1 MCSDH
6 PIAAKIFAPTI
17 AIFEAIVAMHKIG
30 LLISCLLLVGIL
42 LLTGQQEQDS
52 NAWKKFYTLAES
64 YFNSPSPTDET
75 DSIALLNYRLTISIL
90 QKQKVNDTLLLN
102 CYTRMGILYQSKNDD
117 AAALAHFALAIA
129 IKNTRPALPDSLFF
143 KPLLFAGASYY
154 SLNNFDSALYFFK
167 TAEAIATKYPALD
180 EVERLYNKMG
190 ALCYQTGNYKQSI
203 NYFNKTISSLDKA
216 RPDYR
221 DLFIQYKI
229 NLGFGYFKL
238 KDYEQAMAIYNELL
252 PFNSSRKPL
261 ILHNMGLIYLETGD
275 YRKAL
280 YTLLPLSYN
289 QQIKLT
295 DLARVYINLQQPDA
309 AKFYLDSALAENKKI
324 NGSRKNITQGLAL
337 KYYGDYFTA
346 QHEIEKAIS
355 FYQQSII
362 QLDPDFFETDPYK
375 NPLQFNGLHS
385 SFNLFNSL
393 IAKAQAFAQLYRQ
406 QKTAK
411 PLIAAL
417 AAYKAAFA
425 LARHVERFLDT
436 DEARLF
442 LKKNVEE
449 AYAAAIQTAIDLYE
463 LTKNEDYLKD
473 AFTLSETNKA
483 SILELNRQQLQ
494 IEQIPQ
500 IPQALVHEENNI
512 KANIATLTLQAAG
525 NTDSSKTASLQQSIA
540 EYEIKLSKIQE
551 RLNENPRY
559 HQLRYNDEPL
569 SVKKIQ
575 KDILND
581 QTALISY
588 YFTATKLITFVVT
601 AEDFNYHRTAIDSNL
616 YKEIVSS
623 RAALESPGTFD
634 KAMANAT
641 AKKIFNQL
649 LQPVFYLIQPKK
661 QLIIIPHNELH
672 YIPFEILINPN
683 TSNYL
688 VKDFAISYNYAASF
702 LEKFNNSTGKKK
714 VLAFAPFASNQPDN
728 DSANTAFAALPASKE
743 EVASLQGKV
752 FLDSAATK
760 NNFLQSAAQFPIIH
774 LATHA
779 QANDKNPLESFIV
792 FYPQKNST
800 ALQYRLYEPE
810 IYNLRLNNSLLI
822 ILSACETGKGQLING
837 EGLMSLSRAFSY
849 AGCPSVITSLWK
861 AEDNATAYLT
871 QKLYYYLQKGYAKD
885 EALQKAKLD
894 YLNDDSIAPN
904 FKTPNFWAHLI
915 LVGDAS
921 PVSNSSINFWYI
933 LGGIAFLLCAFF
945 IIKRNGGRKPETN
958 FSSSTI

>member
-1 MCSDH
+1 
-6 PIAAKIFAPTI
+6 
-17 AIFEAIVAMHKIG
+17 MHKTG
-30 LLISCLLLVGIL
+30 LLIVCLLLVGIL
-42 LLTGQQEQDS
+42 LLTGQQEHEPDL
-52 NAWKKFYTLAES
+52 WKKKYTLAEN
-64 YFNSPSPTDET
+64 YFNSSSPSDET
-75 DSIALLNYRLTISIL
+75 DSLALLNYQQTISL
-90 QKQKVNDTLLLN
+90 LLKQKSNDTLLLN
-102 CYTRMGILYQSKNDD
+102 CYTRVGILYQAKNDD
-117 AAALAHFALAIA
+117 IAALTHFSLAVAL
-129 IKNTRPALPDSLFF
+129 KNTRPGLPDSLFF

-154 SLNNFDSALYFFK
+154 SLSNFDSALYFFK
-167 TAEAIATKYPALD
+167 KAETIANQYSILD

-203 NYFNKTISSLDKA
+203 NYFNKSISSLSIT

-221 DLFIQYKI
+221 EVFIQYKI
-229 NLGFGYFKL
+229 NLGFAYFKL
-238 KDYEQAMAIYNELL
+238 KDYDQAMAIYKELL
-252 PFNSSRKPL
+252 PFNSSRQPL
-261 ILHNMGLIYLETGD
+261 ILHNMGIVYLETGD

-280 YTLLPLSYN
+280 SSLLPLSYN

-295 DLARVYINLQQPDA
+295 DLARVYINLQQPDS
-309 AKFYLDSALAENKKI
+309 AKFYLDSAVAVNKKI
-324 NGSRKNITQGLAL
+324 NGSRKNYNQGLAL
-337 KYYGDYFTA
+337 KYYGDYFTG
-346 QHEIEKAIS
+346 QHDFEKAIS
-355 FYQQSII
+355 FYQQSIL
-362 QLDPDFFETDPYK
+362 QLDPDFFENDPYK

-393 IAKAQAFAQLYRQ
+393 IAKAQAFTQLYRQ
-406 QKTAK
+406 TKITK
-411 PLIAAL
+411 GLIAAL

-425 LARHVERFLDT
+425 LAKHVERFLDT

-442 LKKNVEE
+442 LKKNVED
-449 AYAAAIQTAIDLYE
+449 AYATAIQTAIDVYE
-463 LTKNEDYLKD
+463 LTKNEDYLRD

-494 IEQIPQ
+494 IEQIPE
-500 IPQALVHEENNI
+500 IPQALVHEESNI

-525 NTDSSKTASLQQSIA
+525 NTDSSKTASLQQNIA

-551 RLNENPRY
+551 QLNENPRY

-575 KDILND
+575 TDILND

-588 YFTATKLITFVVT
+588 YFTATTLVTFVVT
-601 AEDFNYHRTAIDSNL
+601 AEGFNYHSAAIDSNL
-616 YKEIVSS
+616 YKEILST

-634 KAMANAT
+634 KKMAT
-641 AKKIFNQL
+641 ATGKKLYTQL
-649 LQPVFYLIQPKK
+649 LQPISDLIGTKK
-661 QLIIIPHNELH
+661 QLIFIPHNELH
-672 YIPFEILINPN
+672 YIPFEILVNPN

-702 LEKFNNSTGKKK
+702 LENPNYSAGKKE
-714 VLAFAPFASNQPDN
+714 VLAFAPFASRQAAN
-728 DSANTAFAALPASKE
+728 DSANVAFAVLPASKK
-743 EVASLQGKV
+743 EVASLHGKI
-752 FLDSAATK
+752 FLDTAATK
-760 NNFLQSAAQFPIIH
+760 YNFLQNAAQFPIIH

-779 QANDKNPLESFIV
+779 QANDKNPLESFIA
-792 FYPQKNST
+792 FYPQKNSS

-810 IYNLRLNNSLLI
+810 IYNLRLNNSSLV
-822 ILSACETGKGQLING
+822 ILSACETGKGQLIGG

-849 AGCPSVITSLWK
+849 AGCPSVITSLWR

-894 YLNDDSIAPN
+894 YLDDDAIEPN

-921 PVSNSSINFWYI
+921 PISNSGMNYWYI
-933 LGGIAFLLCAFF
+933 FAGIAFLLGAFF
-945 IIKRNGGRKPETN
+945 IIKRNGGRKRKSN
-958 FSSSTI
+958 FSSSTASA

>member
-1 MCSDH
+1 
-6 PIAAKIFAPTI
+6 
-17 AIFEAIVAMHKIG
+17 MHKIG

-42 LLTGQQEQDS
+42 LLTAQQEHDS
-52 NAWKKFYTLAES
+52 NACKKFYTLAEN
-64 YFNSPSPTDET
+64 YFNNPSPTDET
-75 DSIALLNYRLTISIL
+75 DSLALLNYQQTISLL
-90 QKQKVNDTLLLN
+90 QKQKINDTLLLN
-102 CYTRMGILYQSKNDD
+102 CYTRIGILFQAKNDD
-117 AAALAHFALAIA
+117 AAALTHFALAVA
-129 IKNTRPALPDSLFF
+129 LKTTRPGLPDSLFF

-154 SLNNFDSALYFFK
+154 SLSNFDSALYFFK
-167 TAEAIATKYPALD
+167 KAETIATQYPVID

-203 NYFNKTISSLDKA
+203 NYFNKSISSLDKA

-221 DLFIQYKI
+221 EVFIQYKI

-238 KDYEQAMAIYNELL
+238 KDYEQAMAIYKELL
-252 PFNSSRKPL
+252 PFNSSSQPL
-261 ILHNMGLIYLETGD
+261 ILHNMGIIYLETGD

-280 YTLLPLSYN
+280 HTLLPLSYN

-295 DLARVYINLQQPDA
+295 DLARLYINLQQPDS
-309 AKFYLDSALAENKKI
+309 AKFYLDSAIAENKKI

-337 KYYGDYFTA
+337 KYYGDYFTV
-346 QHEIEKAIS
+346 QHYFEKAIS
-355 FYQQSII
+355 CYQQAII
-362 QLDPDFFETDPYK
+362 QLDPDFFKTDPGK

-385 SFNLFNSL
+385 SFNLFNVL
-393 IAKAQAFAQLYRQ
+393 VAKAQAFTQLYQ
-406 QKTAK
+406 QTKIVK
-411 PLIAAL
+411 ELIAGL

-425 LARHVERFLDT
+425 LAKHVERFLDT

-442 LKKNVEE
+442 LKKNVED
-449 AYAAAIQTAIDLYE
+449 AYAAAIQTAIDVYE
-463 LTKNEDYLKD
+463 LTKNEEYLTD
-473 AFTLSETNKA
+473 AFTFSETNKA

-494 IEQIPQ
+494 IEQIPE

-525 NTDSSKTASLQQSIA
+525 NTDSSKTALLQQSIA

-551 RLNENPRY
+551 QLNENPRY
-559 HQLRYNDEPL
+559 HQLRYDDEPL

-575 KDILND
+575 TEILND

-588 YFTATKLITFVVT
+588 YFTATTLVTFVVT
-601 AEDFNYHRTAIDSNL
+601 AQSLNYHSTAIDSNL

-623 RAALESPGTFD
+623 RTALESPGTFD
-634 KAMANAT
+634 KSTAT
-641 AKKIFNQL
+641 ATGKKLFNQL
-649 LQPVFYLIQPKK
+649 LLPVFDLIQSKK

-672 YIPFEILINPN
+672 YIPFEILVNPN

-702 LEKFNNSTGKKK
+702 LEKNNHSTGKKEI
-714 VLAFAPFASNQPDN
+714 LAFAPFASGQPAN
-728 DSANTAFAALPASKE
+728 DSAGPAFAVLPASKK
-743 EVASLQGKV
+743 EVASLPGKI
-752 FLDSAATK
+752 FLDTAATK
-760 NNFLQSAAQFPIIH
+760 DNFLQNAAQYPIIH

-779 QANDKNPLESFIV
+779 QANDKNPLESFIA
-792 FYPQKNST
+792 FYPQKNNT
-800 ALQYRLYEPE
+800 AIQYRLYEPE
-810 IYNLRLNNSLLI
+810 IYNLRLNNSSLV

-871 QKLYYYLQKGYAKD
+871 QKLYYYLQKGFAKD

-894 YLNDDSIAPN
+894 YLNDDTIAPN

-921 PVSNSSINFWYI
+921 PVNNNRMNYWYI
-933 LGGIAFLLCAFF
+933 FGGIAFLLCVFF
-945 IIKRNGGRKPETN
+945 IIKRNGGRKLKTN
-958 FSSSTI
+958 FSSSTVSP